1 LALVYACLY
10 GRREIAQYLLE
21 YGVDVAAQDGH
32 GQSGLHYAALGGYLD
47 ILKLLIEHGAPL
59 EAKNVW
65 GGTPLGQATWGVMN
79 EQPGPDYTAVIQ
91 TLLKAGARI
100 EEADFPT
107 GNPDVDDALRRHGAR
122 GT

>member
-1 LALVYACLY
+1 
-10 GRREIAQYLLE
+10 
-21 YGVDVAAQDGH
+21 
-32 GQSGLHYAALGGYLD
+32 
-47 ILKLLIEHGAPL
+47 
-59 EAKNVW
+59 
-65 GGTPLGQATWGVMN
+65 MN

-91 TLLKAGARI
+91 TLLKAGARL

>member
-1 LALVYACLY
+1 MQVNASDVLTNVPANTGVTVRLPSTLWDCALNVRLFN
-10 GRREIAQYLLE
+10 
-21 YGVDVAAQDGH
+21 AATNTF
-32 GQSGLHYAALGGYLD
+32 
-47 ILKLLIEHGAPL
+47 
-59 EAKNVW
+59 NVW

-91 TLLKAGARI
+91 TLLKAGARL